1 MMHTLFYMIL
11 RICLRTWNR
20 GDVVN
25 PYKILNIDH
34 RATKREILEA
44 AALAMRQRKFPTR
57 EVAEAQKELLDPV
70 SKAVH
75 DFLSFINV
83 KPLEEGLDLARPEGT
98 AVSQLDRLCIFD
110 ENS

>member
-1 MMHTLFYMIL
+1 MHTLFYMIL
-11 RICLRTWNR
+11 KTCLRTWNR

-34 RATKREILEA
+34 HATKREILEA
-44 AALAMRQRKFPTR
+44 DALAMRQRKFSSR
-57 EVAEAQKELLDPV
+57 EVAEAQKELLDPI

-75 DFLSFINV
+75 DFLNFINV
-83 KPLEEGLDLARPEGT
+83 RPLQETLDLTRPEEP
-98 AVSQLDRLCIFD
+98 AVSQLDRPCIFD